1 MFPIK
6 HVQPSVQSNV
16 IEKTIAACLGEN
28 VENEEHEG

>member
-6 HVQPSVQSNV
+6 LVQPSVHV